1 MPLFLWYYVTLI
13 NINYA
18 ISRAQTKN
26 SEYVDLFGTQK
37 LLFFILSGSLVII
50 ITKFEI
56 YYGYGLHEIVI
67 LTKNCVH
74 FRVLYS

>member
-37 LLFFILSGSLVII
+37 TEKLLFFLSCHG
-50 ITKFEI
+50 
-56 YYGYGLHEIVI
+56 H
-67 LTKNCVH
+67 
-74 FRVLYS
+74 